1 MSEAQKAERRGALLE
16 ARAAWKAL
24 GGDMRKGRTA
34 TFLPWRGEQW
44 VQKKRG
50 AVGTQDNT
58 LGGRFSMLFERKST
72 TKSKLSSAHDGRGH
86 MKPILR
92 ATFASWNASATLR
105 HHLKTEISYIKYRH
119 LSFLETIKVVWPA
132 SLHGNHGLMLVASLR

>member
-24 GGDMRKGRTA
+24 GEDMRKGRAA

-50 AVGTQDNT
+50 AVGTQDNA
-58 LGGRFSMLFERKST
+58 LGGRFRMLFERKST
-72 TKSKLSSAHDGRGH
+72 IESKLPSAHDGRGH
-86 MKPILR
+86 M
-92 ATFASWNASATLR
+92 
-105 HHLKTEISYIKYRH
+105 
-119 LSFLETIKVVWPA
+119 
-132 SLHGNHGLMLVASLR
+132 